1 MGIGEHP
8 EADRFDGDERAV
20 QQQHVRSAALDAI
33 RAELDALE
41 LDKTPVYTMSA
52 SFAAPTAIDA
62 FDRCAS
68 LMPTIERM
76 PDLDVPRLKRIVT
89 YANALLYCN
98 ARVNAYQETED
109 ELGDVVEAAREMRG
123 LLLDA
128 TAVPLRKKRLL
139 ASVVDELRKKTAPS
153 DLVDVLGSLY
163 ELLSPFGG
171 SYIDQSDLDEAN
183 RLVDELAGKSK
194 AKNRQ
199 DVSYSSLV
207 DQRRKVGALLAAAYK
222 DLRAAVSF
230 IRREQED
237 QDDFAPAI
245 RGGGR
250 PAKRAKA
257 EEPEKPEEPK
267 EPSKPADP
275 EKPRSLTRGLVDEPS
290 DDPFDQGESK

>member
-20 QQQHVRSAALDAI
+20 QQQHVRAAALDAI

-98 ARVNAYQETED
+98 ARVNAHQESED
-109 ELGDVVEAAREMRG
+109 NLGEVVEAAREMRG

-128 TAVPLRKKRLL
+128 TGVPLRKKLL
-139 ASVVDELRKKTAPS
+139 VASVVDELRKKTATS

-163 ELLSPFGG
+163 EMLSPFAG
-171 SYIDQSDLDEAN
+171 SYIEQRDLDQAN
-183 RLVDELAGKSK
+183 KLVDELAAKSK
-194 AKNRQ
+194 AKTRQ
-199 DVSYSSLV
+199 DVSYTTLV
-207 DQRRKVGALLAAAYK
+207 DERRKVGALLSAAYK
-222 DLRAAVSF
+222 DLRAAVAF

-250 PAKRAKA
+250 PSKQSRT
-257 EEPEKPEEPK
+257 ESPEKPEEPK
-267 EPSKPADP
+267 EPSKPAAP

-290 DDPFDQGESK
+290 DDPFDKSESK